1 MLSGGS
7 VTVAVSGARDSSYA
21 QTAVPSDIEYSIEYD
36 AQTPDGSGKSSYVDE
51 NGYLTVHG
59 NGDVYVS
66 AKSGEAVGEAAVTSV
81 TTPDYIKLYDAD
93 YGYEIKE
100 LAIEP
105 GTKVNLTATRIDF
118 G

>member
-1 MLSGGS
+1 M
-7 VTVAVSGARDSSYA
+7 
-21 QTAVPSDIEYSIEYD
+21 
-36 AQTPDGSGKSSYVDE
+36 
-51 NGYLTVHG
+51 TVHG

-105 GTKVNLTATRIDF
+105 GTKVNLTAKSSWDGHELISDNSCYKWTLVSDGASIGTLDQNGTF
-118 G
+118 VAADN